1 MCWNKEVS
9 LSTFA
14 LISIICYGLWKRDL
28 LNDRMMAIFIMGYGS
43 MQLAETIIWIG
54 LENNNSG
61 INKFGTILAC
71 LILYVQPL
79 AFMMGIK
86 YDKMYKDIV
95 NDSVFKI
102 LTILTIIS
110 FIIGIINI
118 IYTNDYISYT
128 IKESQHII
136 WKVPYSLP
144 IHYLVALLIS
154 IVALIYYVFPKNK
167 IYAIFLFLYFG
178 ITVIYSIYISPKGFK
193 YKLHR
198 SYWCWLVAIL
208 AFLLYFINPFFQRY
222 NITK

>member
-9 LSTFA
+9 LSTFV
-14 LISIICYGLWKRDL
+14 LISVICYGLWKRNL
-28 LNDRMMAIFIMGYGS
+28 SNDRMMAIFIMGYGS

-71 LILYVQPL
+71 LILYIQPL

-86 YDKMYKDIV
+86 YDKMYKDIL

-110 FIIGIINI
+110 FIIGIII
-118 IYTNDYISYT
+118 LIYTNDYISYT

-136 WKVPYSLP
+136 WKVPYSLA

-178 ITVIYSIYISPKGFK
+178 ITVLYSIYISPKGFK

-208 AFLLYFINPFFQRY
+208 AFLIYFINPFFQRY